1 MAAVKACIDAALRP
15 DLSTDLMNL
24 VSGIL
29 GAVNFNLSQ
38 GLTAFGPCI
47 QQWCPIL
54 EEDEFLG
61 CCDYAVSEPV
71 NANNGPRN
79 PIIWMSLWLV
89 TRRPCSPD
97 EFMGESE
104 LYAALK
110 QVHALLQ
117 TTQTPDLSILQV
129 GLIIA
134 MYELGHGLRQQAF
147 QTIGNCTATL
157 RILDIEATQKENVD
171 NSRTLGWLK
180 ASLTM
185 IDR

>member
-1 MAAVKACIDAALRP
+1 
-15 DLSTDLMNL
+15 
-24 VSGIL
+24 
-29 GAVNFNLSQ
+29 
-38 GLTAFGPCI
+38 
-47 QQWCPIL
+47 
-54 EEDEFLG
+54 
-61 CCDYAVSEPV
+61 
-71 NANNGPRN
+71 
-79 PIIWMSLWLV
+79 
-89 TRRPCSPD
+89 
-97 EFMGESE
+97 MGESE